1 MIGEPLLQAQ
11 VNIDRARAAGAYSLE
26 ERSVIHSACSNASLR
41 HPHRGSVLSG
51 ERGELSSVIHVDENA
66 GNFPHRQGRFPAPLP
81 AFTSVRYAGNIPHM
95 ADTFFDRIER
105 RLIATGQTEEAA
117 SKRAGRNR
125 GYIRDLK
132 RKNSVPN
139 SKNIAGL
146 AAALECSSEYL
157 LGLVDELGTPPS
169 PPIVT
174 PSMESGEITGDEQL
188 LITIYRALPEADK
201 QWLWQQV
208 LREAEKAGIAVD
220 DAE

>member
-11 VNIDRARAAGAYSLE
+11 VNIDRARAAGAYTLE
-26 ERSVIHSACSNASLR
+26 ERSVIHGACRDASLR

-51 ERGELSSVIHVDENA
+51 ERGDLSSVIHVAENA
-66 GNFPHRQGRFPAPLP
+66 GNFPHRQARFPARVP
-81 AFTSVRYAGNIPHM
+81 AFTSGHYAGNIPHM
-95 ADTFFDRIER
+95 SDTFFDRIER
-105 RLIATGQTEEAA
+105 RLIETGQTEEAA

-132 RKNSVPN
+132 RKKSVPN
-139 SKNIAGL
+139 SKNIVGL

-157 LGLVDELGTPPS
+157 LGLVDELGAPPS
-169 PPIVT
+169 HSVASAPEDP
-174 PSMESGEITGDEQL
+174 GDVNDDERL

-201 QWLWQQV
+201 KWLWQQV